1 MGVDPSL
8 EFIEFLHLN
17 EDELHSYE
25 PLAGSY
31 AIIQI
36 NHKVLFA
43 FNRFRKRWELPAGKR
58 EINETAKECAI
69 RELFEE
75 TGQTVPNLK
84 FQGLAKIR
92 NLNSQH
98 IKYNPIYFCK
108 VANLTTFIPND
119 EMECITLWDLSSDIG
134 AVDDVDLKIWMALK
148 HSLYSN

>member
-1 MGVDPSL
+1 MEFDPFL
-8 EFIEFLHLN
+8 EFIEFFHLN
-17 EDELHSYE
+17 EDELNSYE

-31 AIIQI
+31 AIIEI

-58 EINETAKECAI
+58 EINESAKECAI

-92 NLNSQH
+92 NLNSQS
-98 IKYNPIYFCK
+98 IKYNPIYYCK

-134 AVDDVDLKIWMALK
+134 PVDDVDLKIWKALK
-148 HSLYSN
+148 HSLCSN